1 MGTFNVDVVFRIEK
15 QEVIKL
21 DANATQEMI
30 AENTREILSK
40 IEKINKNQGLKFST
54 TLRPNARSM
63 EERKYE
69 DNSPQKSPLN
79 NPFFDSFQFKN
90 ENKNKQI
97 SNDNDYIP
105 GQFIKRK
112 ITHQQTYITPG
123 YPQPLF
129 FPPYALPPPL
139 ENPPLTNTQQKSNKN
154 KTTDFLES
162 QTIDNIKNIIINS
175 HVYPVQTIPPNFNP
189 YSSVLPWTMEQHYK
203 DNTPQYRQQ
212 INWPWSAF
220 FPIII
225 KDPIVHMLN
234 AVTSMVEYG
243 PTATCPTGKAE
254 EERGL
259 KSLSDNSEINYNVK
273 NLGTKPEIT
282 IFGGQST
289 GSSPEGSG
297 KVTMLDIEDL
307 KITGND
313 EEPVKFTM
321 NFKSPV
327 YEFASTER
335 QPKITKGE
343 TKRVIVK
350 KGEAKQ
356 DSPPNRDQELDPE
369 ELESEAEEIAL
380 ETTISKDDGTSHN
393 NNKKF
398 FSKDNTGSGIFIH
411 KIKVRKGGVAIAGPG
426 GIATAGSGGTAIVG
440 PNGFAYTHPDSL
452 AIAGS
457 GSKVVAID
465 PSVNLADVVNA
476 QNKTRKDGSTPR
488 SGRVVAVGPVIYYNR
503 GK

>member
-1 MGTFNVDVVFRIEK
+1 MV
-15 QEVIKL
+15 KL
-21 DANATQEMI
+21 DANTTQAII

-40 IEKINKNQGLKFST
+40 IEKINKDQGLKFST
-54 TLRPNARSM
+54 MLKPNARSI
-63 EERKYE
+63 EERKHE
-69 DNSPQKSPLN
+69 DKSSQKSSIN
-79 NPFFDSFQFKN
+79 NPFFDSFPFKN

-97 SNDNDYIP
+97 LNDDDHIP

-129 FPPYALPPPL
+129 FPPYALAPPLNNPPPS
-139 ENPPLTNTQQKSNKN
+139 NTQQKANRN

-175 HVYPVQTIPPNFNP
+175 HVYPVQSLPPNFNP
-189 YSSVLPWTMEQHYK
+189 YASALPWTMEQHYQ
-203 DNTPQYRQQ
+203 NNLPQYRQQ
-212 INWPWSAF
+212 VNWPWSAF

-243 PTATCPTGKAE
+243 PTATCPTGKSE
-254 EERGL
+254 EERSS
-259 KSLSDNSEINYNVK
+259 KSLGDSSEINYNVK

-282 IFGGQST
+282 IFGGQNA
-289 GSSPEGSG
+289 GASPEGSG
-297 KVTMLDIEDL
+297 KVTTLDIEDL

-313 EEPVKFTM
+313 EDPVKFM
-321 NFKSPV
+321 LNFNTPV
-327 YEFASTER
+327 YQLAGPER
-335 QPKITKGE
+335 QAKITKGE
-343 TKRVIVK
+343 TKRVTVK

-356 DSPPNRDQELDPE
+356 DAPPNRDQEPDPE
-369 ELESEAEEIAL
+369 EVESEAEEIAL

-476 QNKTRKDGSTPR
+476 QNKTRRDGSTPR